1 MSIIRTVFLGTPEFA
16 RAQLEFLSRDEHYEI
31 VGVVTQ
37 PDRPAGRHMHLQPS
51 PVKKFALEKGY
62 PVLTPEKM
70 TPEVI
75 EQIASWKAEVAIVVA
90 FGQILPQ
97 AFLDLFPKKA
107 VNIHAS
113 LLPRWRGAA
122 PIQRA
127 IMAGDKETG
136 VALQVIVK
144 KLDAGDV
151 IGSYSLPITDE
162 TDALKLMADMV
173 PLGQKL
179 LHVDLMDYL
188 RGNISPR
195 MQDESAVTYAHKI
208 EKSEARLDLTLSAR
222 ELFNRIRGL
231 VMGPGSYIM
240 RGGKILKLHK
250 VKLLEAAKVSK
261 PGVVTEIGDDHF
273 VVSCG
278 AGALALY
285 EVQPE
290 SSKRMSAKDYMLGHP
305 LKVGDSFE

>member
-1 MSIIRTVFLGTPEFA
+1 MSIIRAVFLGTPEFA
-16 RAQLEFLSRDEHYEI
+16 RAQLEFLSKDDHYEI

-37 PDRPAGRHMHLQPS
+37 PDRPAGRHLHLQPS

-62 PVLTPEKM
+62 KVISPEKI
-70 TPEVI
+70 TTDVIAEVS
-75 EQIASWKAEVAIVVA
+75 ALKAEVAVVVA

-97 AFLDLFPKKA
+97 AFLDLFPAKA

-136 VALQVIVK
+136 VVLQVIVK

-151 IGSYSLPITDE
+151 IGKYSLPISDD
-162 TDALKLMADMV
+162 TDALKMLSDMV
-173 PLGQKL
+173 PLGQRL
-179 LHVDLMDYL
+179 LHVDLMDYM
-188 RGNISPR
+188 RGHISPR
-195 MQDESAVTYAHKI
+195 AQDESLVTYAHKI
-208 EKSEARLDLTLSAR
+208 DKAEAKLDLNLPAR
-222 ELFNRIRGL
+222 ELFNRLRGL
-231 VMGPGSYIM
+231 VMGPGSNIV
-240 RGGKILKLHK
+240 RNGKILKLHK
-250 VKLLEAAKVSK
+250 VKLLESVKASK
-261 PGVVTEIGDDHF
+261 PGVVTAVEADHF

-278 AGALALY
+278 QGALALY

-290 SSKRMSAKDYMLGHP
+290 SSKRMSAKDYMLGHTV
-305 LKVGDSFE
+305 KVGDIFE

>member
-1 MSIIRTVFLGTPEFA
+1 IIRTVFLGTPDFA
-16 RAQLEFLSRDEHYEI
+16 RAQLEYLAQDPHYEI

-51 PVKKFALEKGY
+51 PVKKFALEKGFK
-62 PVLTPEKM
+62 VLTPEKM

-75 EQIASWKAEVAIVVA
+75 AEVASWRAELAVVVA

-151 IGSYSLPITDE
+151 IGTYRLPITDE
-162 TDALKLMADMV
+162 TDALKLLTDMV

-188 RGNISPR
+188 RGNISPQP
-195 MQDESAVTYAHKI
+195 QDDGAVTYAHKI
-208 EKSEARLDLTLSAR
+208 
-222 ELFNRIRGL
+222 
-231 VMGPGSYIM
+231 
-240 RGGKILKLHK
+240 
-250 VKLLEAAKVSK
+250 
-261 PGVVTEIGDDHF
+261 
-273 VVSCG
+273 
-278 AGALALY
+278 
-285 EVQPE
+285 
-290 SSKRMSAKDYMLGHP
+290 
-305 LKVGDSFE
+305 